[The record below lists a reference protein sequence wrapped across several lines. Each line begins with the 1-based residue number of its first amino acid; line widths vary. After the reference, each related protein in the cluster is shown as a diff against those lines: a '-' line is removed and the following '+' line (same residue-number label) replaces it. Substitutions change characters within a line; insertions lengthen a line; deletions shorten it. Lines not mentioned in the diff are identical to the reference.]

1 MKIKRGIPIIDQ
13 HDKNYMYGRKFGGN
27 FIPETLKKPVED
39 LTSLFEKLRKNKS
52 FLKERDYY
60 FKNYVGAPT
69 PFVKLVNLTNYLGGA
84 QIWAKVVAEA
94 NGGAHKIYN
103 ATVHALICKK
113 AGKKYIIGDTGAGYA
128 GKMLSMAAKK
138 FGLKCKI
145 FMGAKDIERQ
155 KPNCDA
161 IKKNGAEIIPV
172 HTGSKTLVD
181 AVSEC
186 MRYWVSNCDTT
197 AMCVG
202 STVGPNIFIKI
213 CAWST
218 AQISRELIVQVKDEF
233 GKIPKKMKLI
243 NCVGGGSSALGFW
256 NSFMD
261 YNKEQIEL
269 VGVEAGGPKNSKLHA
284 APLSTN
290 AKIGILHGAA
300 QYVIQDKEGQIS
312 NTSSISAGLDYPGIS
327 PIHCFLKDAKRARY
341 TSATDEEALEAHR
354 LVTRFENISPSLEP
368 SHAFAEAIKIAPRLN
383 KDTVII
389 VNSCG
394 DAKKDRDILKKR
406 LGKKIQHE
414 LNKTGI

>member
-1 MKIKRGIPIIDQ
+1 MIKVKKGTPLIDQ
-13 HDKNYMYGRKFGGN
+13 HDKNYMYNGKFGGN

-39 LTSLFEKLRKNKS
+39 LTILFEKLRKDKQ
-52 FLKERDYY
+52 FLKQRDHY
-60 FKNYVGAPT
+60 FKNYVGTPT
-69 PFVKLVNLTNYLGGA
+69 SFVKLKNLTNYLGGA
-84 QIWAKVVAEA
+84 QIWAKVVSEA

-113 AGKKYIIGDTGAGYA
+113 AGKKFIVGDTGAGYA

-155 KPNCDA
+155 RPNCEA
-161 IKKNGAEIIPV
+161 IKNNGAEIIPV
-172 HTGSKTLVD
+172 YTGSKTLVD

-197 AMCVG
+197 HMCVG

-218 AQISRELIVQVKDEF
+218 AQISRELIIQIKKKF
-233 GKIPKKMKLI
+233 GEIPKKIKLI

-256 NSFMD
+256 NSFID
-261 YNKEQIEL
+261 YDKNQVEL
-269 VGVEAGGPKNSKLHA
+269 IGVEAGGPKNSKLHA

-290 AKIGILHGAA
+290 AKVGILHGAA

-312 NTSSISAGLDYPGIS
+312 NTESISAGLDYPGIS
-327 PIHCFLKDAKRARY
+327 PIHCFLKDIKRAKY
-341 TSATDEEALEAHR
+341 TSATDEEALEAHQ
-354 LVTRFENISPSLEP
+354 LVTNLEKISPSLEP
-368 SHAFAEAIKIAPRLN
+368 SHAFAEAIKIAPKLN
-383 KDTVII
+383 KETII
-389 VNSCG
+389 VVNSCG

-406 LGKKIQHE
+406 LGKKI
-414 LNKTGI
+414 